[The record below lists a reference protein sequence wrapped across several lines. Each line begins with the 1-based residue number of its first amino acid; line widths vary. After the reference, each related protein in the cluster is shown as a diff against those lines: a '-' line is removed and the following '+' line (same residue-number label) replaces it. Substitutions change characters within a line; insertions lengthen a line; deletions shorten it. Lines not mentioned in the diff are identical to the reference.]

1 MDLGTE
7 PLASDMIS
15 SAYDNTDLET
25 CTLSL
30 AYCKGE
36 KQKEAV
42 PHLCFFALPWRK
54 MFLVAMYPV
63 IKLFS
68 GKAVICSVFI
78 QDEDFSHQSF
88 CSSSVHVSNI
98 TGSA

>member
-1 MDLGTE
+1 MTQLKEERLGLGTE

-36 KQKEAV
+36 KRKESGEKMRENEKKTKKKS
-42 PHLCFFALPWRK
+42 CGQRK
-54 MFLVAMYPV
+54 
-63 IKLFS
+63 I
-68 GKAVICSVFI
+68 
-78 QDEDFSHQSF
+78 
-88 CSSSVHVSNI
+88 NI
-98 TGSA
+98 NILREELWEMDVLELNRMQ

>member
-1 MDLGTE
+1 MGLGTE

-36 KQKEAV
+36 KRKEAGE
-42 PHLCFFALPWRK
+42 K
-54 MFLVAMYPV
+54 MREKKKKKEE
-63 IKLFS
+63 KLWTKEEKYEYTK
-68 GKAVICSVFI
+68 GEVEENGCIRVK
-78 QDEDFSHQSF
+78 
-88 CSSSVHVSNI
+88 
-98 TGSA
+98 

>member
-36 KQKEAV
+36 KQKEAGEKMREKENKQER
-42 PHLCFFALPWRK
+42 RK
-54 MFLVAMYPV
+54 VVDKGREIL
-63 IKLFS
+63 
-68 GKAVICSVFI
+68 IC
-78 QDEDFSHQSF
+78 
-88 CSSSVHVSNI
+88 
-98 TGSA
+98 